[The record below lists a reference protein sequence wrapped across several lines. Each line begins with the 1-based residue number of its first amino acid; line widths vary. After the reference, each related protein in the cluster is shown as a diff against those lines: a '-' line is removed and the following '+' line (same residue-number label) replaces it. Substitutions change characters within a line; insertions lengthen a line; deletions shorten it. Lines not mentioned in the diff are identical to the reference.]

1 MRKFY
6 SFLLI
11 LTAALCGFSNSA
23 WGEELTVANST
34 AGSSV
39 YFPVYG
45 NFCDN
50 YQHVQIIYS
59 SSDLSAMSGSNI
71 TGITFYIKSAAAAAW
86 TAAFQISLAEI
97 ADADFGDST
106 YPAPGFKSAS
116 LTTVYEGSL
125 DATGSTLSIEFDTP
139 FLYSGGN
146 LLYDLKITTKGNY
159 KDATFYAQA
168 AVYTGA
174 IYGVEGHNSSS
185 LGSITSSNNQ
195 SRVYPKTTFTY
206 ESTTPVSCPKP
217 TGFAYDNLTSSSVD
231 LSWTAGGAE
240 EEWNIQYKAAD
251 DADWTTVEGIT
262 DNPYTL
268 DVLEPLTSYQVKVQ
282 AVCDVDDL
290 SSFTSALSFTTPCAE
305 EELPF
310 SESFKNLTS
319 GIPDCWDNSEGT
331 TTNDSYKWCY
341 FADGKTDHCVS
352 FNSYN
357 NSNGNTNFLYTPP
370 IEVNTATKLHFWYKN
385 PAGGDLTVYYS
396 FDGGLTKNPL
406 ATGLTG
412 KSSWTEAT
420 YSIPAPAVVKNLVV
434 IFKGTS
440 NYGSTGAYLYVDD
453 ISVYS
458 SSCAQKVTS
467 LSCSSVTAKSAVL
480 SWTSTASEWWVR
492 HRVGNG
498 AWTIEK
504 GVTSN
509 PFTLTGLA
517 PGKTH
522 EVQVAAVCGEGS
534 VGEWSSSITFTT
546 LYGIPF
552 DENFDGL
559 ASGIPSGWNNTD
571 GTVTTTSY
579 RWNYHATG
587 RDGHCVRF
595 NSYNTTNDQY
605 NKLKTPQI
613 YVDNSAKFS
622 FYYKNPTGG
631 DFSVYYKV
639 DNGAET
645 ALTGMTGLTGISGW
659 TYKEVTLPGAC
670 VGHNVTIVFK
680 GTSNYGSGDA
690 YIYLDDV
697 KIEGIMDCG
706 QPEEVTAS
714 AETNSTAHVAWTA
727 RAGITSYQY
736 CVVARDAAPDWSG
749 NLTTATNS
757 VDLTGL
763 TASTNYDFYVR
774 CVCGVG
780 EYSDVSDVC
789 QFSTTAGCPTP
800 SGVSF
805 SNQTHN
811 SATVTWTAG
820 GSEAAWNLRYK
831 AGSGE
836 CTTPVRLTSRT
847 YNLTGLTTG
856 TTYTVE
862 VQADCDGTWASSTY
876 TPTCPSLGEIS
887 KSAMTA
893 CGVTLSWSAGGSE
906 TGWNVHYKAGAGAY
920 GDPIHVTSPTY
931 TLTGLTTGTTY
942 YYQVRAD
949 CGGDWTTEASYTPVC
964 PVPGKPTL
972 SNQTYNSVRVSWTAG
987 NCEDSW
993 NLRYKKG
1000 EDEWTVVSDL
1010 TSRTYDAT
1018 GLVAGNEYTFQVQ
1031 AGCEGTWSASST
1043 YTPECPQPGDITLTN
1058 QKYDRVTVGWAKGGT
1073 EDAWRLRYK
1082 AADGDW
1088 IVKEANTASNSG
1100 HVIDGLTSGV
1110 TYTIE
1115 VTASCCAGG
1124 SARTTTYTPS
1134 CAQPGAIT
1142 LSNRTHSSAQVAWAA
1157 SGTLDRWNLQYK
1169 VASAEDVPAN
1179 WTNVVMNT
1187 ASRSGHTISGLTTDV
1202 TYTIRVTAACCS
1214 ADPQDIEY
1222 TPVCATPASASVTN
1236 IRDVQAS
1243 ASWSAVSGSGITT
1256 FQYIVVA
1263 RDATPDWSEATTVSA
1278 TSATLTGLS
1287 VATNYD
1293 FYVRSKCADGNY
1305 SESLK
1310 RQFATTAQQPTS
1322 IVVDEL
1328 DYDGLGATLSWS
1340 KSTYGAE
1347 TQYQWK
1353 TSKAG
1358 SDWSEPTTTRTV
1370 HVTGLSEHTTYTFYV
1385 RSYYNETVQSS
1396 AVTRSFT
1403 TDYGLNAVPWSHDF
1417 ESDATGSGQIPAGW
1431 NSKTYGSY
1439 TIYPYVVANGYSTY
1453 SYAGSKCLYFSG
1465 GSSSSQQSIIL
1476 PKFDRDLK
1484 ELTIS
1489 FYYNNGT
1496 TDTDYPTFEI
1506 GYYATDGNPSTAFT
1520 AIAEIPLS
1528 DGYTLA
1534 EINLQDFPTTHKRLV
1549 ISYSNGDLSHSA
1561 YIDDINVFETPN
1573 CQRPVS
1579 PTCTATTSSSATL
1592 AWTEN
1597 GAATA
1602 WEIEYSTHSDFSSP
1616 STIIAAATNPFTL
1629 SDLNQNTQY
1638 YARVRGVC
1646 DEEDKSEWSTT
1657 SASFRTACGS
1667 YLEYDLPY
1675 STGFET
1681 ETETGSGNIP
1691 YCWSSITYTYNDY
1704 YGGSTVYPYVTTSG
1718 GRSGNCL
1725 QFYGGVTGT
1734 SVQYVTLPLFENELK
1749 DLTLE
1754 FYQKGNSSSSYAQFT
1769 VGYFTTL
1776 GDASTFTVVKNID
1789 RATDYTKVSVDFSSV
1804 PADMH
1809 NIAIRWG
1816 GGSYAA
1822 FGYIED
1828 VRVTT
1833 KDNIFTGAANDGLWS
1848 SARNWTHGAVPML
1861 SEDVVITKPVTISSA
1876 TNAKAKSVTLDQ
1888 TDTNTGAID
1897 IAPAGE
1903 LVISGTLRKATGT
1916 AESKI
1921 YSPTAEN
1928 DVNIGSS
1935 ADGLGGLVIGSH
1947 ATANGLNDA
1956 TVNFYSLSHGASGST
1971 ASVSQYLGTPF
1982 SNLPKMLCQF
1992 YNSWVYKFT
2001 NTGTPSWERVNGDD
2015 GLEAF
2020 AGYAVISADPVG
2032 HTYWMQGTLV
2042 ASENQNISLQFNSG
2056 DGSNPDNENMLA
2068 NSWMAPI
2075 QIRAFNAAT
2084 DFTNA
2089 DATIYIFNSG
2099 SPDDYETNNGA
2110 STTGALA
2117 GQYSAYTPGTAAA
2130 TDVIP
2135 AMQSFSVYTSAP
2147 EASIALDYNRL
2158 VYVPAVAGLAITPNR
2173 APRRTGTD
2181 AYEAGE
2187 PAKMRLFVNAAS
2199 GYGDML
2205 YMLERE
2211 DFSEDFENGWDA
2223 RKMFGESVAPQLYAI
2238 TPDGNMAIN
2247 CVPTFEGTILGFR
2260 KGANDNGYTFTFDY
2274 DGADS
2279 WYLLDLKEQVSTL
2292 ITTNSSYMFVAAAD
2306 DLAARFII
2314 SRTPLNYTDGVA
2326 TGVDNHTT
2334 STASQKLLID
2344 GVLYIIRNGRI
2355 YSAEGALLK

>member
-6 SFLLI
+6 SFVLI
-11 LTAALCGFSNSA
+11 LTAALCSFSNSA
-23 WGEELTVANST
+23 WGETFLLDGSST
-34 AGSSV
+34 AGNVPITATWTDTEGTKDQCLFLKSDISTLAGNNITAMCFYANANLTWSTGGTKNVPEFQLSLAEVDDTSLSGFLSPTFTTVYTGRPASGTKELYFEFDNPFSYSGDKNLLMQLYVSTGEGYQSSV
-39 YFPVYG
+39 SFY
-45 NFCDN
+45 CK
-50 YQHVQIIYS
+50 YQSGGSFYHYS
-59 SSDLSAMSGSNI
+59 SSN
-71 TGITFYIKSAAAAAW
+71 
-86 TAAFQISLAEI
+86 
-97 ADADFGDST
+97 
-106 YPAPGFKSAS
+106 
-116 LTTVYEGSL
+116 LTSPYV
-125 DATGSTLSIEFDTP
+125 
-139 FLYSGGN
+139 
-146 LLYDLKITTKGNY
+146 
-159 KDATFYAQA
+159 
-168 AVYTGA
+168 
-174 IYGVEGHNSSS
+174 
-185 LGSITSSNNQ
+185 
-195 SRVYPKTTFTY
+195 PKTTFTY
-206 ESTTPVSCPKP
+206 EAAVVGTCPKP

-319 GIPDCWDNSEGT
+319 GIPTCWDNSEGT

-480 SWTSTASEWWVR
+480 SWTSTASGWWVR

-534 VGEWSSSITFTT
+534 VGEWSASTTITT
-546 LYGIPF
+546 LSGIPF
-552 DENFDGL
+552 EENFDGL

-645 ALTGMTGLTGISGW
+645 ALTGMTALKGQSSWIQ
-659 TYKEVTLPGAC
+659 KEVALPAAC
-670 VGHNVTIVFK
+670 VGHNITIIFK

-697 KIEGIMDCG
+697 KIEYNIDCS
-706 QPEEVTAS
+706 QPEDVTAS
-714 AETNSTAHVAWTA
+714 AETNSTAHIAWTA
-727 RAGITSYQY
+727 RTGITSYQY
-736 CVVARDAAPDWSG
+736 CVVARDADPDWSG

-757 VDLTGL
+757 VDLSAL
-763 TASTNYDFYVR
+763 SASTDYDFYVR
-774 CVCGVG
+774 CVCGVD

-836 CTTPVRLTSRT
+836 WTTPVRLTSRT

-862 VQADCDGTWASSTY
+862 VQADCGGTWVSNTY

-942 YYQVRAD
+942 YYQVQAD
-949 CGGDWTTEASYTPVC
+949 CGGDWTTVGSYTPVC
-964 PVPGKPTL
+964 PVPGKPTF

-1043 YTPECPQPGDITLTN
+1043 YTPECPQPGAITLTN

-1142 LSNRTHSSAQVAWAA
+1142 LSNKTHSSVQVAWAA

-1169 VASAEDVPAN
+1169 EASAEDVPAN
-1179 WTNVVMNT
+1179 WTDVVLNT

-1214 ADPQDIEY
+1214 ADPRDIEY
-1222 TPVCATPASASVTN
+1222 TPVCATPASATVTDV
-1236 IRDVQAS
+1236 RDVQAS

-1310 RQFATTAQQPTS
+1310 RQFATTAQMP
-1322 IVVDEL
+1322 
-1328 DYDGLGATLSWS
+1328 GATITNTDITHNSATFTW
-1340 KSTYGAE
+1340 TQGGAE
-1347 TQYQWK
+1347 TQYQWACK
-1353 TSKAG
+1353 TSG
-1358 SDWSEPTTTRTV
+1358 TPSEGDWSEPLATGVREVTVSGLAARTN
-1370 HVTGLSEHTTYTFYV
+1370 YTFYV
-1385 RSYYNETVQSS
+1385 RSYYSAEVTSS
-1396 AVTRSFT
+1396 YRSKAFT
-1403 TDYGLNAVPWSHDF
+1403 TECGPITVDAEHPWTYGF
-1417 ESDATGSGQIPAGW
+1417 EDVSVGSGSYNIPDCW
-1431 NSKTYGSY
+1431 SKIAYGN
-1439 TIYPYVVANGYSTY
+1439 YPYVYNYYYRS
-1453 SYAGSKCLYFSG
+1453 GSKCLYMHG
-1465 GSSSSQQSIIL
+1465 GTSSSSQYIIL
-1476 PKFDRDLK
+1476 PTF
-1484 ELTIS
+1484 ENVNNLTLT
-1489 FYYNNGT
+1489 FYYKAEEDVSGYYS
-1496 TDTDYPTFEI
+1496 DYIYAKPEI
-1506 GYYATDGNPSTAFT
+1506 GYMTDASNAATFIRLGDALPQS
-1520 AIAEIPLS
+1520 ES
-1528 DGYTLA
+1528 SYTLA
-1534 EINLQDFPTTHKRLV
+1534 EQV
-1549 ISYSNGDLSHSA
+1549 ITGVPDGARIAIRYAGDGSITDIGNM
-1561 YIDDINVFETPN
+1561 YIDDIAMSVSAS
-1573 CQRPVS
+1573 CLKPVN
-1579 PTCTATTSSSATL
+1579 PTCTATTNSSATL

-1597 GAATA
+1597 GAATT
-1602 WEIEYSTHSDFSSP
+1602 WEIEYSIHSDFSSP
-1616 STIIAAATNPFTL
+1616 STIVAAATNPFTI

-1646 DEEDKSEWSTT
+1646 DDEDKSEWSTT
-1657 SASFRTACGS
+1657 SASFRTDCGS
-1667 YLEYDLPY
+1667 YPEYDLPY

-1704 YGGSTVYPYVTTSG
+1704 WGVSTVYPYVTTSG

-1754 FYQKGNSSSSYAQFT
+1754 FYQKGNNSSSSYAQFT

-1822 FGYIED
+1822 YGYIDD

-1876 TNAKAKSVTLDQ
+1876 TNAKAKSVILDQ
-1888 TDTNTGAID
+1888 TGTNTGAID

-1903 LVISGTLRKATGT
+1903 LVINGTLRKATGT
-1916 AESKI
+1916 AKAKI

-1935 ADGLGGLVIGSH
+1935 AAGLGGLVIGSH
-1947 ATANGLNDA
+1947 AAANGLNDA
-1956 TVNFYSLSHGASGST
+1956 TVNFYSLSHGSSGAT

-1982 SNLPKMLCQF
+1982 SNLPKMLYQF

-2001 NTGTPSWERVNGDD
+2001 NTGTPNWERVNGDD

-2135 AMQSFSVYTSAP
+2135 AMQAFSVYTSAP

-2158 VYVPAVAGLAITPNR
+2158 VYAPAVAGLAITPNR
-2173 APRRTGTD
+2173 APRRTAAD

-2279 WYLLDLKEQVSTL
+2279 WYLLDLKEQASTL

-2334 STASQKLLID
+2334 SAASQKLLID

>member
-6 SFLLI
+6 SFVLI
-11 LTAALCGFSNSA
+11 LTAALCSFSNSA
-23 WGEELTVANST
+23 WGDELTVADGGTTSNYVPITGNYCDVVGTKTQVIYPSSLLSEMEGNEIT
-34 AGSSV
+34 ALKFYSSQSSV
-39 YFPVYG
+39 SYSGVVIKVRLAEVGVTTLSGFLSPSLTE
-45 NFCDN
+45 
-50 YQHVQIIYS
+50 IYS
-59 SSDLSAMSGSNI
+59 GSIAI
-71 TGITFYIKSAAAAAW
+71 TGGVMNF
-86 TAAFQISLAEI
+86 SLA
-97 ADADFGDST
+97 DA
-106 YPAPGFKSAS
+106 YK
-116 LTTVYEGSL
+116 YE
-125 DATGSTLSIEFDTP
+125 
-139 FLYSGGN
+139 GGN
-146 LLYDLKITTKGNY
+146 LLLETEVITAGGY
-159 KDATFYAQA
+159 AFPYFY
-168 AVYTGA
+168 G
-174 IYGVEGHNSSS
+174 
-185 LGSITSSNNQ
+185 ITSTSAAYGNKAYYG
-195 SRVYPKTTFTY
+195 SPGTASFIPKTTFTHQAPIG
-206 ESTTPVSCPKP
+206 SDSCPKP
-217 TGFAYDNLTSSSVD
+217 TELSWSNLSSSSVD
-231 LSWTAGGAE
+231 LSWTAGGTE
-240 EEWNIQYKAAD
+240 SEWNIQYKASG
-251 DADWTTVEGIT
+251 DADWTTIEGVT
-262 DNPYTL
+262 ENPYTL
-268 DVLEPLTSYQVKVQ
+268 TGLEPETNYQVKVQ
-282 AVCDVDDL
+282 AICGVDDVSKY
-290 SSFTSALSFTTPCAE
+290 SSTISFSTPCGARSLPFVENFSSALSSCWKRVDCESDSKVSSGKFQFVYNTAPPQYLITP
-305 EELPF
+305 ELAATGKKV
-310 SESFKNLTS
+310 SVEFKYYIASSYYPETFAVGYS
-319 GIPDCWDNSEGT
+319 T
-331 TTNDSYKWCY
+331 TTND
-341 FADGKTDHCVS
+341 VS
-352 FNSYN
+352 AFTFGSE
-357 NSNGNTNFLYTPP
+357 T
-370 IEVNTATKLHFWYKN
+370 TATN
-385 PAGGDLTVYYS
+385 TSPALTYSTTLPFGVKYVAIKYTSYDKSRLYIDDLT
-396 FDGGLTKNPL
+396 
-406 ATGLTG
+406 
-412 KSSWTEAT
+412 
-420 YSIPAPAVVKNLVV
+420 IAVV
-434 IFKGTS
+434 I
-440 NYGSTGAYLYVDD
+440 
-453 ISVYS
+453 
-458 SSCAQKVTS
+458 
-467 LSCSSVTAKSAVL
+467 
-480 SWTSTASEWWVR
+480 
-492 HRVGNG
+492 
-498 AWTIEK
+498 
-504 GVTSN
+504 
-509 PFTLTGLA
+509 
-517 PGKTH
+517 
-522 EVQVAAVCGEGS
+522 
-534 VGEWSSSITFTT
+534 
-546 LYGIPF
+546 
-552 DENFDGL
+552 
-559 ASGIPSGWNNTD
+559 
-571 GTVTTTSY
+571 
-579 RWNYHATG
+579 
-587 RDGHCVRF
+587 
-595 NSYNTTNDQY
+595 
-605 NKLKTPQI
+605 
-613 YVDNSAKFS
+613 
-622 FYYKNPTGG
+622 
-631 DFSVYYKV
+631 
-639 DNGAET
+639 
-645 ALTGMTGLTGISGW
+645 
-659 TYKEVTLPGAC
+659 
-670 VGHNVTIVFK
+670 
-680 GTSNYGSGDA
+680 
-690 YIYLDDV
+690 
-697 KIEGIMDCG
+697 DCG

-714 AETNSTAHVAWTA
+714 AETNSTAHIAWTA

-757 VDLTGL
+757 VDLSAL
-763 TASTNYDFYVR
+763 SASTDYDFYVR

-789 QFSTTAGCPTP
+789 QFTTTAACPTP

-836 CTTPVRLTSRT
+836 WTTPVRLTSRT

-862 VQADCDGTWASSTY
+862 VQADCGGTWVSNTY

-942 YYQVRAD
+942 YYQVQAD
-949 CGGDWTTEASYTPVC
+949 CGGDWTTVGSYTPVC
-964 PVPGKPTL
+964 PVPGKPTF

-1043 YTPECPQPGDITLTN
+1043 YTPVCPQPGDITLTN

-1073 EDAWRLRYK
+1073 EDAWRLRYR

-1088 IVKEANTASNSG
+1088 IVKEANTESNSG

-1124 SARTTTYTPS
+1124 AARTTTYTPS

-1142 LSNRTHSSAQVAWAA
+1142 LSNRTHSSVQVAWAA

-1169 VASAEDVPAN
+1169 EAADEDVPAN
-1179 WTNVVMNT
+1179 WTDVVLNT
-1187 ASRSGHTISGLTTDV
+1187 ASRSGHTISGLETGV

-1214 ADPQDIEY
+1214 ADPRDIEY

-1243 ASWSAVSGSGITT
+1243 ASWSAVAGSGITT

-1263 RDATPDWSEATTVSA
+1263 RDATPDWSDATTVSA

-1310 RQFATTAQQPTS
+1310 RQFATTAQVPTS
-1322 IVVDEL
+1322 IVVNEL
-1328 DYDGLGATLSWS
+1328 DYDGFGATLSWS
-1340 KSTYGAE
+1340 KSAYGAE

-1370 HVTGLSEHTTYTFYV
+1370 HVTGLNEHTTYTFYV

-1417 ESDATGSGQIPAGW
+1417 ESDATGSGQIPTGW

-1439 TIYPYVVANGYSTY
+1439 TVYPYVYTY
-1453 SYAGSKCLYFSG
+1453 NAHGGTKCLYFSG
-1465 GSSSSQQSIIL
+1465 GASSSQQSIIL
-1476 PKFDRDLK
+1476 PKFNRDLK
-1484 ELTIS
+1484 DLTIS

-1822 FGYIED
+1822 YGYIDD

-2099 SPDDYETNNGA
+2099 SPNDYETNNGA

>member
-11 LTAALCGFSNSA
+11 LTAALCSFSNSA
-23 WGEELTVANST
+23 WGDETV
-34 AGSSV
+34 
-39 YFPVYG
+39 
-45 NFCDN
+45 
-50 YQHVQIIYS
+50 
-59 SSDLSAMSGSNI
+59 LS
-71 TGITFYIKSAAAAAW
+71 
-86 TAAFQISLAEI
+86 E
-97 ADADFGDST
+97 
-106 YPAPGFKSAS
+106 GF
-116 LTTVYEGSL
+116 E
-125 DATGSTLSIEFDTP
+125 
-139 FLYSGGN
+139 
-146 LLYDLKITTKGNY
+146 
-159 KDATFYAQA
+159 
-168 AVYTGA
+168 
-174 IYGVEGHNSSS
+174 SSS
-185 LGSITSSNNQ
+185 LSTNSWTKTSCHSNSIITNAEKHSGSYAFRFYYNSTPPQYLISKELSVPAGSEVSISLWYKAQSASWAETFQVGYSTTTNATSSFTWG
-195 SRVYPKTTFTY
+195 SEVSTATTTTTWTEYTDNSLPANTKYIAIKYNSNDKYYLWIDDILVTY
-206 ESTTPVSCPKP
+206 AAASPCPKP
-217 TGFAYDNLTSSSVD
+217 AGLSASASTSTSATITWTRSGTETAWDLQYSDDNFTTYTELNLTTSEVSLVSNNCSYT
-231 LSWTAGGAE
+231 LSGLDPQTTYKVKVRANCGGGDGE
-240 EEWNIQYKAAD
+240 S
-251 DADWTTVEGIT
+251 DWTSTV
-262 DNPYTL
+262 
-268 DVLEPLTSYQVKVQ
+268 
-282 AVCDVDDL
+282 
-290 SSFTSALSFTTPCAE
+290 SFTTPCGE
-305 EELPF
+305 DELPF
-310 SESFKNLTS
+310 LEDFKNLTS
-319 GIPDCWDNSEGT
+319 GIPECWDNSEGT
-331 TTNDSYKWCY
+331 TTTDSYKWNQY
-341 FADGKTDHCVS
+341 NSGHSHSKSVM
-352 FNSYN
+352 FNSRDN
-357 NSNGNTNFLYTPP
+357 TSGNTNFLYTKA
-370 IEVNTATKLHFWYKN
+370 VKVQSATTLKFWYKN
-385 PAGGDLTVYYS
+385 VSGGDLSVYYS
-396 FDGGLTKNPL
+396 FDGGSTKTLL
-406 ATGLTG
+406 ASGLTG
-412 KSSWTEAT
+412 ASDWIERTCN
-420 YSIPAPAVVKNLVV
+420 IPAQATEKSLVV

-440 NYGSTGAYLYVDD
+440 NYYRYGTATNAYIFVDD
-453 ISVYS
+453 IRLYS
-458 SSCAQKVTS
+458 TACTGTVTS
-467 LSCSSVTAKSAVL
+467 LSNSSVGTKSAVI
-480 SWTSTASEWWVR
+480 SWTSSASEWKMR
-492 HRVGNG
+492 YRIGTG
-498 AWTIEK
+498 KWTIVN
-504 GVTSN
+504 GITSK
-509 PFTLTGLA
+509 PYTLTGLK
-517 PGKTH
+517 PGKTY
-522 EVQVAAVCGEGS
+522 EVQVADACGENS
-534 VGEWSSSITFTT
+534 VGQWSSTSTTFTT

-552 DENFDGL
+552 DEDFDGI
-559 ASGIPSGWNNTD
+559 ASGIPSGWDNTE
-571 GTVTTTSY
+571 GTVSSSTY
-579 RWNYHATG
+579 RWKYYATG
-587 RDGHCVRF
+587 NSGHCVYF
-595 NSYNTTNDQY
+595 DSYVPSSGQY
-605 NKLKTPQI
+605 DKLKTPAI
-613 YVDNSAKFS
+613 SVDVPAKLS
-622 FYYKNPTGG
+622 FYYKNPKAG
-631 DFSVYYKV
+631 DFSVYYKI
-639 DNGAET
+639 DNGSET
-645 ALTGMTGLTGISGW
+645 AFVGLTGLTGKSSW
-659 TYKEVTLPGAC
+659 TYAEANLPPASIE
-670 VGHNVTIVFK
+670 HNITIIFK
-680 GTSNYGSGDA
+680 GTSNYGSGTSTDY

-697 KIEGIMDCG
+697 KIEGITDCS
-706 QPEEVTAS
+706 QPEDVTAS
-714 AETNSTAHVAWTA
+714 AETNNTAHIAWTA

-736 CVVARDAAPDWSG
+736 CVVARDAEPDWSG
-749 NLTTATNS
+749 NLTAETNS
-757 VDLTGL
+757 VDLSAL
-763 TASTNYDFYVR
+763 SASTDYDFYVR
-774 CVCGVG
+774 CVCGVD

-800 SGVSF
+800 SGVTF

-836 CTTPVRLTSRT
+836 WTTPVRLTSRT

-862 VQADCDGTWASSTY
+862 VQADCGGTWVSNTY

-942 YYQVRAD
+942 HYQVQAD
-949 CGGDWTTEASYTPVC
+949 CGGDWTTVGSYTPVC
-964 PVPGKPTL
+964 PVPGKPTF

-1018 GLVAGNEYTFQVQ
+1018 DLLVGNEYTFQVQ

-1043 YTPECPQPGDITLTN
+1043 YTPVCPQPGTITLTN
-1058 QKYDRVTVGWAKGGT
+1058 QKYDRVTVGWEKGGT
-1073 EDAWRLRYK
+1073 EDSWRLRYR

-1110 TYTIE
+1110 EYTIE

-1134 CAQPGAIT
+1134 CAQPGDIT
-1142 LSNRTHSSAQVAWAA
+1142 LSNKTHSSVQVAWEA

-1169 VASAEDVPAN
+1169 EASAEDVPAN
-1179 WTNVVMNT
+1179 WTDVVLNT
-1187 ASRSGHTISGLTTDV
+1187 ASRSGHTISGLETGV

-1214 ADPQDIEY
+1214 AAPRDIEY
-1222 TPVCATPASASVTN
+1222 TPACATPASASVTN
-1236 IRDVQAS
+1236 VRDVQAS

-1263 RDATPDWSEATTVSA
+1263 RDATHDWSEATTVSA

-1310 RQFATTAQQPTS
+1310 RQFATTAQMPTS

-1340 KSTYGAE
+1340 KSAYGAE

-1358 SDWSEPTTTRTV
+1358 SEWSEPTTVRSV

-1439 TIYPYVVANGYSTY
+1439 TVYPYVEANGYFTY

-1465 GSSSSQQSIIL
+1465 GASSSQQSIIL
-1476 PKFDRDLK
+1476 PKFNRDLK
-1484 ELTIS
+1484 DLTIS

-1506 GYYATDGNPSTAFT
+1506 GYYATDGDPSTAFT

-1549 ISYSNGDLSHSA
+1549 ISYSNGTYYTHSA
-1561 YIDDINVFETPN
+1561 YIDEINVFETPN

-1597 GAATA
+1597 GAATT

-1616 STIIAAATNPFTL
+1616 STIVAAATKPFTL

-1646 DEEDKSEWSTT
+1646 FEEDKSEWSTT

-1667 YLEYDLPY
+1667 YPEYDLPY

-1704 YGGSTVYPYVTTSG
+1704 WGVSTVYPYVTTSG

-1754 FYQKGNSSSSYAQFT
+1754 FYQKGNSSSSCAQFT
-1769 VGYFTTL
+1769 IGYFTTL

-1789 RATDYTKVSVDFSSV
+1789 RADAYTKVSVDFSSV
-1804 PADMH
+1804 SADMH

-1816 GGSYAA
+1816 GGSSAA
-1822 FGYIED
+1822 FGYIDD

-1903 LVISGTLRKATGT
+1903 LVISGTLRKAIGT
-1916 AESKI
+1916 AGSKI

-1956 TVNFYSLSHGASGST
+1956 TVNFYSLSHGSSGST

-1982 SNLPKMLCQF
+1982 SNLPKMLYQF

-2001 NTGTPSWERVNGDD
+2001 NTGTPNWERVNGDD
-2015 GLEAF
+2015 GLETF

-2056 DGSNPDNENMLA
+2056 DVSNPDNENMLA

-2135 AMQSFSVYTSAP
+2135 AMQAFSVYASAP
-2147 EASIALDYNRL
+2147 EASITLDYNRL
-2158 VYVPAVAGLAITPNR
+2158 VYAPAVAGLAITPNR

-2205 YMLERE
+2205 YILERE

-2279 WYLLDLKEQVSTL
+2279 WYLLDLKEQASTL

-2326 TGVDNHTT
+2326 TGVDNPTT
-2334 STASQKLLID
+2334 SAASQKLLID